1 MFHKTIGLIKAAY
14 ATGAKLS
21 WRAKVKDCRNSI
33 VVGIHAHAYVQLLAT
48 RYPLVDLEVSWHFQW
63 YMLGKQK
70 TTTTTR
76 TR

>member
-21 WRAKVKDCRNSI
+21 WRATVKDCRKSI
-33 VVGIHAHAYVQLLAT
+33 AVGIHGHAYVQLLAT

-76 TR
+76 TH